1 MASKTNGSASSEASR
16 LKDPSLFITKCVIG
30 SKRVDSHSGKTF
42 KVLYPGDRKQLVAE
56 IPECNAQDVADAVES
71 CYAAF
76 QEYKK
81 TTARQRGEMLRKLN
95 DLTLAN
101 IDDLATLIVRE
112 NGKTRAEAEAEVKYA
127 ATFLAWFANLA
138 ETGAQGE
145 TIAPANPNVRI
156 QTIRQPIGVAACLL
170 PWNLPL
176 AMATRKIG
184 PALAAGCTCIV
195 KPAGETPLSTLA
207 FAELVKRAGYPD
219 GCVNV
224 VTTLDNV
231 AEVGKAI
238 CEDKRVKKVSLTGST
253 RVGKLIAAQCAGTLK
268 KLSMELGGNSPVI
281 IMNDADMDKAITG
294 VLLAKLRTSGQTCV
308 AANRI
313 LVQSGIH
320 DAFVKELANKIKEFK
335 QGDGEDPSVKL
346 GPLITDRAVEKCR
359 SHVQDALSKGAKLY
373 YGPEPPSSFPDEG
386 GFFYPPTILT
396 GLNDDMQICVEETFG
411 PVAAIRKFETEEEAL
426 RIAND
431 SDVGL
436 GSYVYTND
444 LRVAARMSEGI
455 EAGMVGVNTGMLS
468 ATESCFGGV
477 KESGF
482 GKEGSIHGMSEY
494 QIMKAITTD
503 VSG

>member
-1 MASKTNGSASSEASR
+1 MSANTNGSKSETSR
-16 LKDPSLFITKCVIG
+16 LKDPSLFITQCVIG
-30 SKRVDSHSGKTF
+30 SSRVDSHSGKRF
-42 KVLYPGDRKQLVAE
+42 DVVYPGDRSVVVAS
-56 IPECNAQDVADAVES
+56 IPECNAQDVDDAVAS
-71 CYAAF
+71 CHATF
-76 QEYKK
+76 NEFKN
-81 TTARQRGEMLRKLN
+81 TTARQRSDMLRKLN

-127 ATFLAWFANLA
+127 ASFLAWFANMA

-145 TIAPANPNVRI
+145 TISAANPAMRVH
-156 QTIRQPIGVAACLL
+156 TIRQPIGVVACLL

-184 PALAAGCTCIV
+184 PALAAGCTCVV

-238 CEDKRVKKVSLTGST
+238 CEHKHVRKVSLTGST
-253 RVGKLIAAQCAGTLK
+253 RVGKLIAAQSAGTLK

-281 IMNDADMDKAITG
+281 VMDDADLDKAITG

-320 DAFVKELANKIKEFK
+320 DEFLSRLAAKIKTYK
-335 QGDGEDPSVKL
+335 QGDGEDPSTLL

-359 SHVQDALSKGAKLY
+359 SHVADALSKGAQLY
-373 YGPEPPSSFPDEG
+373 YGPPPPDSLPTEG

-396 GLNDDMQICVEETFG
+396 GLKDDMQICSEETFG
-411 PVAAIRKFETEEEAL
+411 PVAAIRKFSTEQEAVEL
-426 RIAND
+426 AND

-436 GSYVYTND
+436 GAYVYTND
-444 LRVAARMSEGI
+444 LRIAARMSSAIETGMIGI
-455 EAGMVGVNTGMLS
+455 NTGMLS
-468 ATESCFGGV
+468 ACESPFGGV
-477 KESGF
+477 KESGY
-482 GKEGSIHGMSEY
+482 GKEGSIHGMAEY
-494 QIMKAITTD
+494 QILKTITTD

>member
-1 MASKTNGSASSEASR
+1 MSATNGHTSEGSR
-16 LKDPSLFITKCVIG
+16 LKDPSLFNTKIVVG
-30 SKRVDSHSGKTF
+30 SRRLDSHSNKTF
-42 KVLYPGDRKQLVAE
+42 DVVYPGDGKTVIAT
-56 IPECNAQDVADAVES
+56 IPECNAQDVNDAVAS
-71 CYAAF
+71 CRETFATF
-76 QEYKK
+76 SQ
-81 TTARQRGEMLRKLN
+81 TTARQRSDMLRKLN

-112 NGKTRAEAEAEVKYA
+112 NGKTRAEAVAEVKYA
-127 ATFLAWFANLA
+127 SSFLAWFANMA
-138 ETGAQGE
+138 EIGAQGE
-145 TIAPANPNVRI
+145 TIAAANPNMRI
-156 QTIRQPIGVAACLL
+156 HTMRQPIGVVACLL

-238 CEDKRVKKVSLTGST
+238 CEHKHVRKVSLTGST
-253 RVGKLIAAQCAGTLK
+253 RVGKLIASQSAGTLK

-281 IMNDADMDKAITG
+281 VMNDANLDKAIEG
-294 VLLAKLRTSGQTCV
+294 VLMAKLRTSGQTCV

-313 LVQSGIH
+313 LVQNGIH
-320 DAFVKELANKIKEFK
+320 DKFLAALKEKIATYK
-335 QGDGEDPSVKL
+335 QGDGEDDSVKL
-346 GPLITDRAVEKCR
+346 GPLITARAVEKCR
-359 SHVQDALSKGAKLY
+359 AHVEDALSHGATLA
-373 YGPEPPSSFPDEG
+373 YGPSPPPTPSSG

-396 GLNDDMQICVEETFG
+396 NLTSSMLISSEETFG
-411 PVAAIRKFETEEEAL
+411 PVVAIRRFETEEEAL
-426 RIAND
+426 EIAND

-436 GSYVYTND
+436 GAYLFTTD
-444 LRVAARMSEGI
+444 LRIAARMTAKI
-455 EAGMVGVNTGMLS
+455 ETGMVGVNTGMLS
-468 ATESCFGGV
+468 ACESPFGGV

-482 GKEGSIHGMSEY
+482 GREGSKWGMEEY
-494 QIMKAITTD
+494 QIIKAVTTD
-503 VSG
+503 IS

>member
-1 MASKTNGSASSEASR
+1 MSANTNGSKSEASR
-16 LKDPSLFITKCVIG
+16 LKDPSLFITQCVIG
-30 SKRVDSHSGKTF
+30 ASRVDSHSGKRF
-42 KVLYPGDRKQLVAE
+42 DVVYAGDRSVVVAS
-56 IPECNAQDVADAVES
+56 IPECNAQDVDDAVAS
-71 CYAAF
+71 CHATF
-76 QEYKK
+76 NEFKN
-81 TTARQRGEMLRKLN
+81 TTARQRSDMLRKLN

-127 ATFLAWFANLA
+127 ASFLAWFANMA

-145 TIAPANPNVRI
+145 TISAANPAMRVH
-156 QTIRQPIGVAACLL
+156 TIRQPIGVVACLL

-184 PALAAGCTCIV
+184 PALAAGCTCVV

-238 CEDKRVKKVSLTGST
+238 CEHKHVRKVSLTGST
-253 RVGKLIAAQCAGTLK
+253 RVGKLIAAQSAGTLK

-281 IMNDADMDKAITG
+281 VMNDADLDKAITG
-294 VLLAKLRTSGQTCV
+294 VLLAK
-308 AANRI
+308 AAY
-313 LVQSGIH
+313 
-320 DAFVKELANKIKEFK
+320 
-335 QGDGEDPSVKL
+335 GDGEDPSTLL

-359 SHVQDALSKGAKLY
+359 SHVADALSKGAQLY
-373 YGPEPPSSFPDEG
+373 YGPPPPESLPTEG

-396 GLNDDMQICVEETFG
+396 GLKDDMQICSEETFG
-411 PVAAIRKFETEEEAL
+411 PVAAIRKFSTEQEAVEL
-426 RIAND
+426 AND

-436 GSYVYTND
+436 GAYVYTND
-444 LRVAARMSEGI
+444 LRIAARMSSAIETGMIGI
-455 EAGMVGVNTGMLS
+455 NTGMLS
-468 ATESCFGGV
+468 ACESPFGGV
-477 KESGF
+477 KESGY
-482 GKEGSIHGMSEY
+482 GKEGSIHGMAEY
-494 QIMKAITTD
+494 QILKTITTD

>member
-1 MASKTNGSASSEASR
+1 MSANGHSSEASR
-16 LKDPSLFITKCVIG
+16 LKDPSLFCTKIVIG
-30 SKRVDSHSGKTF
+30 SERLDSHSGKTF
-42 KVLYPGDRKQLVAE
+42 NVLYPGDREIVVAT
-56 IPECNAQDVADAVES
+56 IPECNTADVNDAVSS
-71 CYAAF
+71 CLSTF
-76 QEYKK
+76 RSFSQ
-81 TTARQRGEMLRKLN
+81 TTARHRSDLLRKLN

-127 ATFLAWFANLA
+127 ASFLSWFANIA
-138 ETGAQGE
+138 EVGCQGE
-145 TIAPANPNVRI
+145 TISAANPSMRI
-156 QTIRQPIGVAACLL
+156 QTIRQPIGVVACLL

-184 PALAAGCTCIV
+184 PALAAGCTCVV

-224 VTTLDNV
+224 ITTLDNV

-238 CEDKRVKKVSLTGST
+238 CEHKDVRKVSLTGST
-253 RVGKLIAAQCAGTLK
+253 RVGKLIAQQSASTLK

-281 IMNDADMDKAITG
+281 VMNDADLDKAVSG
-294 VLLAKLRTSGQTCV
+294 VLLAKTRTTGQTCV

-320 DAFVKELANKIKEFK
+320 DKFLSALADKLKTYK
-335 QGDGEDPSVKL
+335 QGDGEDPSVLL

-359 SHVQDALSKGAKLY
+359 SHVEDALSKGAQLY
-373 YGPEPPSSFPDEG
+373 YGPTPPSSFPNTG
-386 GFFYPPTILT
+386 GYFYPPTILT
-396 GLNDDMQICVEETFG
+396 GLSDDMQISSEETFG
-411 PVAAIRKFETEEEAL
+411 PVAAIRTFETEEDAL

-436 GSYVYTND
+436 GAYLYTND
-444 LRVAARMSEGI
+444 LRVAARMSARI
-455 EAGMVGVNTGMLS
+455 EAGMVGINTGMLS
-468 ATESCFGGV
+468 ACEAPFGGV
-477 KESGF
+477 KESGY
-482 GKEGSIHGMSEY
+482 GKEGSIHGMGEY
-494 QIMKAITTD
+494 QVMKSITTD
-503 VSG
+503 IS

>member
-1 MASKTNGSASSEASR
+1 MSSNGTNGHTSEASR
-16 LKDPSLFITKCVIG
+16 LKDPSLFNTKVVIG
-30 SKRVDSHSGKTF
+30 SQRLDSHSGKTF
-42 KVLYPGDRKQLVAE
+42 DVVYPGDRKVVVAT
-56 IPECNAQDVADAVES
+56 IPECNTQDVNDAVSS
-71 CYAAF
+71 CLSTF
-76 QEYKK
+76 REFSQ
-81 TTARQRGEMLRKLN
+81 TTARQRSDLLRKLN

-127 ATFLAWFANLA
+127 ASFLSWFANMA
-138 ETGAQGE
+138 EVGSQGE
-145 TIAPANPNVRI
+145 TIAAANPSMRI
-156 QTIRQPIGVAACLL
+156 QTIRQPIGVVACLL

-238 CEDKRVKKVSLTGST
+238 CEHKHVRKVSLTGST
-253 RVGKLIAAQCAGTLK
+253 RVGKLIAQQSASTLK

-281 IMNDADMDKAITG
+281 VMNDATIDKAITG

-320 DAFVKELANKIKEFK
+320 DKFLAALADKIKTYK
-335 QGDGEDPSVKL
+335 QGDGEDSSTML

-359 SHVQDALSKGAKLY
+359 AHVADALEKGAELY
-373 YGPEPPSSFPDEG
+373 YGPKPPSSFPDEG

-396 GLNDDMQICVEETFG
+396 GLSDDMQIATEETFG
-411 PVAAIRKFETEEEAL
+411 PVAAIRKFETEEVAL
-426 RIAND
+426 EIANN

-436 GSYVYTND
+436 GAYVYTND
-444 LRVAARMSEGI
+444 LRIAARMSAGI
-455 EAGMVGVNTGMLS
+455 ETGMIGINTGMLS
-468 ATESCFGGV
+468 ACEAPFGGV
-477 KESGF
+477 KESGY
-482 GKEGSIHGMSEY
+482 GKEGSIHGMAEY
-494 QIMKAITTD
+494 QIMKSITTD